1 MFLEHTYTQK
11 RLLCEAIDMT
21 NFIMVIISQLYMY
34 QIIALYILNLHNV
47 TCKLHLQRARKKNL
61 VHKEPLWKTK

>member
-1 MFLEHTYTQK
+1 
-11 RLLCEAIDMT
+11 MT

-34 QIIALYILNLHNV
+34 QIIALHILNLHNV